1 MRNQSEGAEAFSS
14 VHLPSWG
21 VRESA
26 TFCDCVFY
34 FLVILTLSG
43 TDARGTPQL
52 AST

>member
-26 TFCDCVFY
+26 TFCDCV
-34 FLVILTLSG
+34 LVILTY
-43 TDARGTPQL
+43 
-52 AST
+52 